1 MKVHGRFKMLRI
13 AETSGKFLYR
23 CNLGIHPHGLHIG
36 NAMRKVGH
44 HIRQMPIDQLG
55 RDDNG
60 LEAAVD
66 SSEIP
71 TLPERLSPSEKLS
84 SIVGSTA

>member
-13 AETSGKFLYR
+13 AETAGSFLYR

-55 RDDNG
+55 RDDNR

-66 SSEIP
+66 SSEVP
-71 TLPERLSPSEKLS
+71 TPPERLSPS
-84 SIVGSTA
+84 GSYQGS